1 MTVEAL
7 MVQPVTLQIPSGETE
22 NSVGEVFP
30 TYDEVPDL
38 MYLEPKH
45 SQEVL
50 QDRNTP
56 ITDWIGYGRAEVEFV
71 STWRVVYGGHIF
83 EVQGDP
89 RPWFDPRTG
98 VLSHKEI
105 DLREVDNSDG
115 ADAGVV
121 HVDAVA
127 MPDAVGGVGL

>member
-7 MVQPVTLQIPSGETE
+7 MVQSVTLQIPSGEQE
-22 NSVGEVFP
+22 NSVGEVF
-30 TYDEVPDL
+30 TLYDDVPDL
-38 MYLEPKH
+38 MYIEPKH
-45 SQEVL
+45 SQETL

-56 ITDWIGYGRAEVEFV
+56 ITDWIGYSRPGVPFA
-71 STWRVVYGGHIF
+71 SDWRVVYGDHIF

-98 VLSHKEI
+98 VLSHNEI
-105 DLREVDNSDG
+105 DLREVDNSAG
-115 ADAGVV
+115 VDAGIV

-127 MPDAVGGVGL
+127 MPDEVGGMGG